1 MAKRTS
7 IELYKGLVEELKSGQ
22 AKPVYFCCGQEVFF
36 LDRIQQLVTDSV
48 PVDQRDF
55 NMDVLYG
62 QDTNLDRILSIC
74 RSFPMMA
81 DRRVVIVCDFFNL
94 TSRNEAD
101 PENSV
106 SSNLDDLIPYVE
118 NPNPGTLLLILDEK
132 KPAGNTRLGKSLKSS
147 KFVGFYEFEPVPD
160 YRLSEWIQE
169 WTEIHH
175 QKEIDAAAAEYLAQF
190 VGNNLLQLTTE
201 IDKLST
207 YIKENS
213 AISREDIQKLV
224 GGTKEYSVFEL
235 KDALVAR
242 DEVKSL
248 FIAERMLHLSE
259 SDTGEV
265 IKTIAFLY
273 SFYSKLW
280 QIIKFKEKG
289 LTPAQ
294 IQSKVGIK
302 SSFYFNNL
310 MKDARNYRS
319 TDILVIF
326 ENLLDAD
333 KAIKGFSKLDAGSIF
348 YMTIRKLSVR
358 YS

>member
-1 MAKRTS
+1 MAKLTS
-7 IELYKGLVEELKSGQ
+7 IEIYKGLVGELKSNK

-36 LDRIQQLVTDSV
+36 LDRIQKLVIDSV

-55 NMDVLYG
+55 NLDVLYG
-62 QDTNLDRILSIC
+62 QDTNLDNILSIC

-81 DRRVVIVCDFFNL
+81 DRRVVVIRDFFNL
-94 TSRNEAD
+94 TKKNDAE
-101 PENSV
+101 PENTV
-106 SSNLDDLIPYVE
+106 TSNLDDLIPYIE
-118 NPNPGTLLLILDEK
+118 NPNPGTLLVILDEK
-132 KPAGNTRLGKSLKSS
+132 KPAGNTRLGKSLKKSDQ
-147 KFVGFYEFEPVPD
+147 VGFFEFDLVPD
-160 YRLSEWIQE
+160 YRLSDWIQE
-169 WTEIHH
+169 WTRIHH
-175 QKEIDAAAAEYLAQF
+175 QKDIDAGAAEYLAQF

-201 IDKLST
+201 IEKLST
-207 YIKENS
+207 YRKES
-213 AISREDIQKLV
+213 PIIAREDIQNLV

-235 KDALVAR
+235 KDALVQH

-248 FIAERMLHLSE
+248 FIAERMLQLSE

-294 IQSKVGIK
+294 IQNKVGIK

-310 MKDARNYRS
+310 MKDARSYQVS
-319 TDILVIF
+319 DIPGIF
-326 ENLLDAD
+326 ETLLDAD
-333 KAIKGFSKLDAGSIF
+333 KAIKGFSKLDPGSIF
-348 YMTIRKLSVR
+348 YMTIRKLIP
-358 YS
+358 

>member
-1 MAKRTS
+1 MARQTS
-7 IELYKGLVEELKSGQ
+7 IELYRGLVDEIKSGKT
-22 AKPVYFCCGQEVFF
+22 KPVYFCCGQEVFF

-48 PVDQRDF
+48 PADQRDF
-55 NMDVLYG
+55 NLDVLYG

-81 DRRVVIVCDFFNL
+81 DRRVVIVRDFFNL
-94 TSRNEAD
+94 TNRSESD
-101 PENSV
+101 PENNT
-106 SSNLDDLIPYVE
+106 SSNLDDLIPYIE

-132 KPAGNTRLGKSLKSS
+132 KPAGNTRLGKNLKSS

-160 YRLSEWIQE
+160 YRLTDWIVE
-169 WTEIHH
+169 WTKIHH
-175 QKEIDAAAAEYLAQF
+175 QKDIDAPAAEYLAQF

-201 IDKLST
+201 IEKLST
-207 YIKENS
+207 YRKES
-213 AISREDIQKLV
+213 TTISREDIQKLV

-235 KDALVAR
+235 KDALVSR
-242 DEVKSL
+242 DEIKSL

-265 IKTIAFLY
+265 IKTVAFLY

-280 QIIKFKEKG
+280 QIIKYKERG

-302 SSFYFNNL
+302 STFYFNNL

-319 TDILVIF
+319 ADILVIF

-333 KAIKGFSKLDAGSIF
+333 KAIKGFGKLDPGSVL
-348 YMTIRKLSVR
+348 YMTIRKITSKR
-358 YS
+358 